1 MPKKVLLTGAS
12 GFLGW
17 NFSKIYQDRYDI
29 SGTYF
34 RHQPKDVSIRWHK
47 LNLLETKSVRKLIHE
62 IAPDIIVHLAAI
74 SKPNYCENHPALSHH
89 VNVYTSLEIAKVAEN
104 LNIPM
109 IFSSTDL
116 VFNGNTGGYTED
128 DFCYPLSQYGSQKQ
142 QAEESLLTDFKQTF
156 ILRFPLMFGWTP
168 EYSHN
173 FFTQSLSKLEEK
185 ESVQAFTD
193 EYRTLQS
200 ANIASQ
206 WIDKMIQYLL
216 SKPDMPVRLLHAG
229 GSERYSRYDF
239 MQLMSTV
246 FELESSLIKAC
257 LQHDLNLIPQRPSDV
272 SLDITLAEQ
281 LLGFR
286 PPSILHQ
293 LQQLKDSR
301 IIY

>member
-17 NFSKIYQDRYDI
+17 NFSKIYQDSYDI

-34 RHQPKDVSIRWHK
+34 RHKPKDVSIRWHK

-156 ILRFPLMFGWTP
+156 ILRFPLLFGWPP

>member
-1 MPKKVLLTGAS
+1 MPPCFDVRQVFADLEQLFSGRCPLRKVINLYCGCFSLKS
-12 GFLGW
+12 LRVHFLVTD
-17 NFSKIYQDRYDI
+17 DR
-29 SGTYF
+29 
-34 RHQPKDVSIRWHK
+34 
-47 LNLLETKSVRKLIHE
+47 
-62 IAPDIIVHLAAI
+62 
-74 SKPNYCENHPALSHH
+74 
-89 VNVYTSLEIAKVAEN
+89 
-104 LNIPM
+104 
-109 IFSSTDL
+109 
-116 VFNGNTGGYTED
+116 NG
-128 DFCYPLSQYGSQKQ
+128 
-142 QAEESLLTDFKQTF
+142 
-156 ILRFPLMFGWTP
+156 TP